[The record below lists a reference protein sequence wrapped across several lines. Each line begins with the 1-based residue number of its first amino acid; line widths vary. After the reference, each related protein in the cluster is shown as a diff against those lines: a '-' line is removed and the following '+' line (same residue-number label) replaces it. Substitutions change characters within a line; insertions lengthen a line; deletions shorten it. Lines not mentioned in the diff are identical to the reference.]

1 MSRKM
6 RQPHEVKIINS
17 MPRIV
22 RENFTVRFCSG
33 GHAPLWMQDGAVFDE
48 SGDLQENPPEWIWE
62 EYNKLTDEAKSKLKM
77 TIPAM
82 GKAK

>member
-6 RQPHEVKIINS
+6 RPPQEVKIINS

-22 RENFTVRFCSG
+22 RDNFTVRFCSG
-33 GHAPLWMQDGAVFDE
+33 GHAPLWMQDGAVFDD
-48 SGDLQENPPEWIWE
+48 SGNEVTSPPDWIWE
-62 EYNKLTDEAKSKLKM
+62 EHQKLSDDAKAKLKM

>member
-6 RQPHEVKIINS
+6 KPPHEVKIINS
-17 MPRIV
+17 FPRIV
-22 RENFTVRFCSG
+22 KENFTVRFASS
-33 GHAPLWMQDGAVFDE
+33 GHAPLWMQEGAVFDE
-48 SGDLQENPPEWIWE
+48 SGREILDVPEWLWE
-62 EYNKLTDEAKSKLKM
+62 EHAKLSDEAKKKLGM

>member
-6 RQPHEVKIINS
+6 RQPQEIKIINNF
-17 MPRIV
+17 PKLV
-22 RENFTVRFCSG
+22 KENFTVRFSKG
-33 GHAPLWMQDGAVFDE
+33 GEAPLWMQDGAVFDD
-48 SGDLQENPPEWIWE
+48 SGNEVSNVPEWIWE
-62 EYNKLTDEAKSKLKM
+62 EHGKLSDEAKSKLKM